1 LDKEKSSPTGDPGMN
16 TGQLVVLWYAGL
28 MISGIMFVN
37 AFMSENFWYVIGGI
51 AVLAGVLIYTLKD
64 HPKANK
70 GLLFLWVVGPFI
82 LLAFYYL
89 RQNPIT

>member
-1 LDKEKSSPTGDPGMN
+1 MN
-16 TGQLVVLWYAGL
+16 TGQLIVLWYAGL
-28 MISGIMFVN
+28 MISGIMFFN
-37 AFMSENFWYVIGGI
+37 AFKSEDFWYLMSGI
-51 AVLAGVLIYTLKD
+51 AVLAGVLIYTLKE

-70 GLLFLWVVGPFI
+70 VLVFLWVVGPFI